1 MKLVFDTNIYISAF
15 VITGSLAE
23 KAILKVIRENYRLFI
38 SKEIV
43 DEVLSVLSKKFDY
56 NKEMLSRTAI
66 FLSEIAELIKTHDKV
81 YILND
86 EVDNRIIECAV
97 SAEADIIVSG
107 DKELLSLKEYK
118 GIKIM
123 TLREFLE
130 NF

>member
-1 MKLVFDTNIYISAF
+1 LKLVFDTNIYISAF

-23 KAILKVIRENYRLFI
+23 KAILKVIKENYRLFI

-81 YILND
+81 YILKD
-86 EVDNRIIECAV
+86 KADNRIIECV
-97 SAEADIIVSG
+97 VLAEADIIVSG
-107 DKELLSLKEYK
+107 DKEMLSLKEYK
-118 GIKIM
+118 GIKII
-123 TLREFLE
+123 TLREFIE